1 VGGYNNGWLLA
12 GLQIECSA
20 WLLEVQDILH
30 WPIFSEKEVSITEN
44 TCSEGQARRFLPAA
58 VQRSV
63 LILAD
68 KRRLEFIGCLYR
80 RVKLYTVKWGRL

>member
-1 VGGYNNGWLLA
+1 MSGYNNGWLLA

-20 WLLEVQDILH
+20 CLLEVQDILH
-30 WPIFSEKEVSITEN
+30 WPIYSEKEVGINEN
-44 TCSEGQARRFLPAA
+44 TYSEGQARRFLPAA
-58 VQRSV
+58 VRGSV

-68 KRRLEFIGCLYR
+68 KRRLEFVLRLYR